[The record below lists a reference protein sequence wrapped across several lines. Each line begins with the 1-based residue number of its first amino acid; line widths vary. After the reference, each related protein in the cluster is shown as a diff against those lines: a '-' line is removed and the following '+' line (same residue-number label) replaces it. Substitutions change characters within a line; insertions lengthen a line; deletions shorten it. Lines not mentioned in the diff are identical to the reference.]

1 MDPDVLRAP
10 GTMEADASVLAD
22 VLPTESL
29 SASGRP
35 LGPLREELYRIPDLE
50 NVGHVVG
57 VWVQSLGVLLLA
69 AWVALFATTLIPRVH
84 AWISDSCLGDPNAF
98 LFFQDKLPV
107 GRCSKSLFDWMK
119 THLTAIFDVISFVL
133 ESLIGGGSD
142 ALLLAP

>member
-35 LGPLREELYRIPDLE
+35 LGPLREELYRIPDIE

-69 AWVALFATTLIPRVH
+69 AGSRV
-84 AWISDSCLGDPNAF
+84 IN
-98 LFFQDKLPV
+98 
-107 GRCSKSLFDWMK
+107 RLFDGDSFGRVGLIFW
-119 THLTAIFDVISFVL
+119 LLAIIYNFSESSFFRLDVLWFTF
-133 ESLIGGGSD
+133 
-142 ALLLAP
+142 LLLIVACPQTRRQAAWSRKFAEFKSV